1 MNQTPSPLSAYH
13 KIYIEPSFERSG
25 LFEFLSQ
32 NFQIK
37 EVLYPG
43 CGVHITPAFF
53 FPHLVFVDQSTE
65 AVNFFSKKK
74 EITAEIQRH
83 KTYRRS
89 PYIEFIAQDFTEKLP
104 VRENQ
109 FDLLLSLF
117 AGKIAENCTPYLK
130 PGGLLLTNNHH
141 EDAVDASKNRE
152 LVFVGEIQLRGKK
165 YAVKEK
171 AHFAPGDS
179 KRTQQYLRETSNG
192 VEYIEKEMYYLF
204 QKTRYTKKAR

>member
-1 MNQTPSPLSAYH
+1 MSQTPNPLSAYH
-13 KIYIEPSFERSG
+13 KIYIEPNFERSG
-25 LFEFLSQ
+25 LFEFLSE

-65 AVNFFSKKK
+65 SVDFFSNKK
-74 EITAEIQRH
+74 EITEEIQRH

-89 PYIEFIAQDFTEKLP
+89 AYIEFIAQDYTEKLS

-117 AGKIAENCTPYLK
+117 AGEIAENCTPYLK

-141 EDAVDASKNRE
+141 GDAVDASKNRE
-152 LVFVGEIQLRGKK
+152 LIFAGIVQQKGKK
-165 YAVKEK
+165 YKLAEGKQEIKSLMGRRRYV
-171 AHFAPGDS
+171 
-179 KRTQQYLRETSNG
+179 RQTSSG
-192 VEYIEKEMYYLF
+192 FEYIEKEIYYLF
-204 QKTRYTKKAR
+204 QKETSSQKG